1 MALIEVVKR
10 RFGTVEYM
18 IDALHTANYT
28 VDDVAEIVYEYLK
41 LTDKDI
47 DAETFD
53 SRYVNEPMYHY
64 LQLFKEACEYVS
76 RLPKKRNNK
85 YLTNN

>member
-10 RFGTVEYM
+10 RFGTAEYM

-28 VDDVAEIVYEYLK
+28 VDDVAEVVYEYLK
-41 LTDKDI
+41 LTDKDM

-53 SRYVNEPMYHY
+53 SKYVNEPMYLY
-64 LQLFKEACEYVS
+64 LQLFKEACEYIS
-76 RLPKKRNNK
+76 RLPKKNNK